1 MSGITQNWR
10 CWCSKF
16 VISVS
21 CLVGSVLIAS
31 LQERV
36 FAQITP
42 DTSLPNNSRV
52 TRDGNIFNITG
63 GTQAGYNLFHSFGEF
78 SVPTGDTASFNNNVA
93 DIKNIIS
100 RVTGGSVSNIDGLIR
115 ARGKANLFLINPN
128 GIIFG
133 QNASL
138 NIRGSFLAS
147 TANALQ
153 FGNIGFFSATEKNI
167 PSPLLTIDPSA
178 LLFNQNAPIINNSVA
193 PAGTDPAGF
202 DAFGLQV
209 PNGKSLLLV
218 GGNVSMDGG
227 QLNAYGGQ
235 VELGGL
241 AEPGSVLLGVDGDNL
256 SLRFPSNVERASV
269 SLTNQAGIYV
279 EGAGGGNI
287 AVNARSLA
295 IVRESVLFAG
305 IKEGLGTPETVAG
318 DITLNATGAILVA
331 DRSRVYNLVLSGSLG
346 NGGNITIDSGSF
358 SLRDGAQLAAS
369 TSGQGNAG
377 NVTVRARDAVSFAD
391 NAFILSTVE
400 SGGVGKGG
408 NIDIKA
414 ATLSLIDGAQL
425 LTITRGASA
434 TQPAAQGDAGNVN
447 VNVTGAVD
455 IAGEKNGLKSGISS
469 SVQTGTLGNGGNIT
483 IDSGSFSLSDRAQL
497 TASTSGQGDA
507 GNVTVSAKD
516 AVSLADAA
524 IFSTLGSTTAPI
536 IKVNFDDS
544 RRPTVTIEPRE
555 QTINPNTLGS
565 SGDINI
571 TSDLLSITNGARLTT
586 STFGKGNAGSIN
598 LKTQNAVFSGNDISG
613 LSSGVFS
620 AVEEKAVGNAGTI
633 GITTNELTL
642 KSGAQLVASSFGE
655 GNAGTITIQATDK
668 FLVNGINSNGL
679 PTGVFAESR
688 TGQGGN
694 IQLNIENLLILRY
707 QGLISATSGVAGN
720 NGLDGNINIDTKFLV
735 AVPSENS
742 DIIANGFGRTP
753 GSNIQVNAQGIFGTQ
768 FRKQQTLE
776 SDIVATGKVTLNT
789 PYVDPNQGLS
799 ELPTTPVDT
808 KLAQGCYS
816 PGYAQ
821 NRFVIAGRGG
831 LPPNP
836 KDILTPDAVQIDWVS
851 LKPRNNNRSLPPV
864 TSKPTIS
871 TPKRI
876 VEATGATLNAFGQ
889 IVLSANSST
898 ATPHTSRQNPIQCYG
913 S

>member
-876 VEATGATLNAFGQ
+876 VEATGAVLNAFGQ